1 MTETRSEPNFMKLTT
16 IEIQEATSGRWTPA
30 APDRVFESISTD
42 TRQLRRGDLFVAL
55 RGESFDA
62 HDFLPQAVEAGAAA
76 LVIAT
81 TTPSEK
87 RPEGIPLLEVP
98 DTLCAL
104 GDLASAWRA
113 RCCVRRIAVVG
124 SSGKTTTKNMLA
136 AILREAGLTH
146 ASAGNFNNLI
156 GVPLSLFSLEP
167 SARWSV
173 LELGMNLP
181 GELTRLTAIADPDLL
196 LLLGIGSAHVG
207 QFGSQEAL
215 LEAKAESVRALRPGV
230 PILYDAGNSNTRK
243 IIEQWAGDRPLST
256 FATGQEAGVWSDG
269 IEPAAGEGGYRF
281 TLHLD
286 GSSHRVWL
294 PMFGRHNVANAT
306 AAAAAAR
313 TLGVEPEA
321 IVRALANFQAAAMR
335 SEVREAGGVTFVVDC
350 YNANPESMR
359 AALESVSDLLAR
371 HQRLFLVLGDMLEL
385 GEDARRCHLTLAD
398 QAAALPFEELCLV
411 GRETRVMVEA
421 LASAGRPATHYEDPD
436 ALRASLEARLQPGD
450 LVLFK
455 ASRGNRLERVADPL
469 IQTLSQKV
477 K

>member
-1 MTETRSEPNFMKLTT
+1 MKLTAS
-16 IEIQEATSGRWTPA
+16 EIQNATSGRWLPA
-30 APDRVFESISTD
+30 RPDRVFESISTD
-42 TRQLRRGDLFVAL
+42 TRQLRPGDLFVAL

-62 HDFLPQAVEAGAAA
+62 HDFLPRAVEAGAAA
-76 LVIAT
+76 LVIAAS
-81 TTPSEK
+81 TPVEK
-87 RPEGIPLLEVP
+87 RPAAIPLLEVS
-98 DTLCAL
+98 DTLNAL
-104 GDLASAWRA
+104 GDLAAAWRGKCPA
-113 RCCVRRIAVVG
+113 RRIAVVG

-136 AILREAGLTH
+136 AILREAGPTH

-181 GELTRLTAIADPDLL
+181 GELTRLTAIAEPDFL

-207 QFGSQEAL
+207 QFGSQDAL
-215 LEAKAESVRALRPGV
+215 LEAKGESVRALRPNV
-230 PILYDAGNSNTRK
+230 PILFDSGNTNTWR
-243 IIEQWAGDRPLST
+243 IIERWGNDHPLST
-256 FATGQEAGVWSDG
+256 FATGREAGVWSEG
-269 IEPAAGEGGYRF
+269 IEPAEGRQGYCF
-281 TLHLD
+281 NLHFE
-286 GSSHRVWL
+286 GTAHRVLL

-313 TLGVEPEA
+313 AMGVAPEV
-321 IVRALANFQAAAMR
+321 IVRALSNFQAASMR
-335 SEVREAGGVTFVVDC
+335 SEIREAGGVTFVVDC

-359 AALESVSDLLAR
+359 AALESVSDLLAS
-371 HQRLFLVLGDMLEL
+371 HKRLFLVLGDMLEL
-385 GEDARRCHLTLAD
+385 GDEARPCHLRLAE

-421 LASAGRPATHYEDPD
+421 LASVGRPVTHYDDPE
-436 ALRASLEARLQPGD
+436 ALRTSLEARLQPGD

-469 IQTLSQKV
+469 IQTLSQEKV
-477 K
+477 VKD

>member
-1 MTETRSEPNFMKLTT
+1 MKLTAP
-16 IEIQEATSGRWTPA
+16 EIQNAASGRWLPA
-30 APDRVFESISTD
+30 MPDRTFESISTD
-42 TRQLRRGDLFVAL
+42 TRQLRPGDLFVAL

-62 HDFLPQAVEAGAAA
+62 HDFLPRAVEAGAAA
-76 LVIAT
+76 LVIAAS
-81 TTPSEK
+81 TPPEK
-87 RPEGIPLLEVP
+87 RPAAIPLLEVP
-98 DTLCAL
+98 DTLRAL
-104 GDLASAWRA
+104 GDLAVAWRGKCPA
-113 RCCVRRIAVVG
+113 RRIAVVG
-124 SSGKTTTKNMLA
+124 SSGKTTTRNMLA
-136 AILREAGLTH
+136 AILREAGPTH

-156 GVPLSLFSLEP
+156 GVPLSLFTLEP

-215 LEAKAESVRALRPGV
+215 LEAKGESVRALRANV
-230 PILYDAGNSNTRK
+230 PILFDSGNTNTWR
-243 IIEQWAGDRPLST
+243 IIERWGNDHPLST
-256 FATGQEAGVWSDG
+256 FSTDGREAGVWSDA
-269 IEPAAGEGGYRF
+269 IEPAEGRQGYCF
-281 TLHLD
+281 TLHLE
-286 GSSHRVWL
+286 GTSHRVLL

-313 TLGVEPEA
+313 ALGVAPEE
-321 IVRALANFQAAAMR
+321 IVRALSNFQAASMR
-335 SEVREAGGVTFVVDC
+335 SEIREAGGVTFVVDC

-371 HQRLFLVLGDMLEL
+371 HKRLFLVLGDMLEL
-385 GEDARRCHLTLAD
+385 GEDARRCHLALAG

-411 GRETRVMVEA
+411 GRETRVMAEA
-421 LASAGRPATHYEDPD
+421 LAHADKRVTHFEDLE
-436 ALRASLEARLQPGD
+436 ALRATLESRLQPGD

-469 IQTLSQKV
+469 IQTLSQEKGV
-477 K
+477 KD